1 MTGASV
7 QTRKRG
13 AGGAGG
19 HMAWG
24 SPAHQ
29 EPGPC
34 SPAWWAP
41 SFPLCSREAGAASTT
56 GWGSDSWMRGRP
68 LPWAVRPSDRSSLR
82 GIGPSAFS
90 ALRLH
95 GTSDLTPPPATH
107 TCAQHRT
114 SVLMVSHMPT
124 LQSWPCWSWPKCRR
138 EPQHPLQKS
147 SHPITDGPYGEERLG
162 EERLRRGVHADARG
176 EGTVPREAGSQAG
189 VKAASG
195 PSALPPW
202 LCRPPRGPWAR
213 HFPAPPLGLPIHTL
227 DIGTHSKAAVRT
239 KGVNPHQVP

>member
-1 MTGASV
+1 
-7 QTRKRG
+7 
-13 AGGAGG
+13 
-19 HMAWG
+19 MAWG

-82 GIGPSAFS
+82 GLGPSAFS

-95 GTSDLTPPPATH
+95 GTSDLTPPPVTH

-162 EERLRRGVHADARG
+162 EERLRRGGARG
-176 EGTVPREAGSQAG
+176 RPWGRNCAERGGITGRSQGCLRTLRTPTV
-189 VKAASG
+189 
-195 PSALPPW
+195 ALP
-202 LCRPPRGPWAR
+202 A
-213 HFPAPPLGLPIHTL
+213 
-227 DIGTHSKAAVRT
+227 S
-239 KGVNPHQVP
+239 